1 MHLPLN
7 KDVPV
12 LQLPKSSK
20 PFDTD
25 SITSGKSSGSP
36 ITSSSILLD
45 LGATNLGRKKKYSK
59 TTCLQQWE
67 IPQISTW
74 LPVIMR

>member
-20 PFDTD
+20 PLDTD

-36 ITSSSILLD
+36 IISSSILLD
-45 LGATNLGRKKKYSK
+45 LGATNLGRKKNIKKPRVCNNGRYHRS
-59 TTCLQQWE
+59 
-67 IPQISTW
+67 
-74 LPVIMR
+74 